1 MSDPPPSPLAER
13 PAGHSSPARLI
24 ALIVLAVSLIGG
36 AVLLGG
42 WLWELGRGGQPLEV
56 QPADR
61 RVLLRASDLVALE
74 PRLLVRTDAETVSK
88 SRGRD
93 GRLELAYRYEHPD
106 PDLPLT
112 IVCQVIV
119 LPTVELAESAF
130 FQLEA
135 ANVRSLDQLN
145 PRLSFV
151 PSRDAYHWGDHSA
164 FGLITQAGQPAGL
177 LLTARQD
184 RHVVTVR
191 ITGLALDAGQAAS
204 LLEPFLESVVKYEP

>member
-13 PAGHSSPARLI
+13 PVGHSSPARLI

-56 QPADR
+56 RPADR

-88 SRGRD
+88 SRGRN

-177 LLTARQD
+177 LLTARKDQ
-184 RHVVTVR
+184 HVVTVR

-204 LLEPFLESVVKYEP
+204 LLEPFLESVVTYEP